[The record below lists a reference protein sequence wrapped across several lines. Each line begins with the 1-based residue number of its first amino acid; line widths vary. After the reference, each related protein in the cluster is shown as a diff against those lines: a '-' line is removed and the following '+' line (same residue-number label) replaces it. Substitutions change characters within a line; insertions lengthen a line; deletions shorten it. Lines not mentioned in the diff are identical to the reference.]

1 MNALMHEKML
11 KDVWLEVQ
19 VDDEMGL
26 DGSLILKRRGAVCR
40 SSEFQWVAWAQWGV
54 GLMPFQTQCV
64 AQSSKSKVREGEHFG
79 FA

>member
-40 SSEFQWVAWAQWGV
+40 SSEF
-54 GLMPFQTQCV
+54 
-64 AQSSKSKVREGEHFG
+64 
-79 FA
+79 